1 MAFIKHDAKIHFRF
15 QTGLQ
20 SWYCSAYT

>member
-20 SWYCSAYT
+20 SWYCSPYT